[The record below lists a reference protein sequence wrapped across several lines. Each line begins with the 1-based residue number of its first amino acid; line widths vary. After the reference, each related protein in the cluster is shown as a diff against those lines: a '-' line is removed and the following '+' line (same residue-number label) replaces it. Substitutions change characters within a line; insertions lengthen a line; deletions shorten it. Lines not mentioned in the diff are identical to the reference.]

1 MGMLNMKRKTSFGFI
16 VVLIVCFG
24 LLIYIGNSFSVEKRE
39 KRAENG
45 YTEITDYTCELISAG
60 EEGYTEDTFVYHI
73 PITQEAYT
81 GQYLAVFSHHQN
93 LSVRIGDEEVYR
105 LQHKA
110 GENLFGTTPGIRWNF
125 IGLLEEDMG
134 KEAVICVT
142 SPYEDS
148 VQSLI
153 TIYIGDKSAICRGI
167 IRNDFAAYLTGLSIL
182 AVGIVLILIGGYTHI
197 KLKHVSDLFYLGMFA
212 TSLAVWL
219 LNERYATKLFF
230 SGAMLC
236 SYISFISLM
245 SLPLSFILYVRE
257 QFNDKGHIS
266 WRILFL
272 CSCVQS
278 VGAVILQILDVADLR
293 ETLITTHIMIGAVL
307 LTLLYHIIKEVVTI
321 GFSNRMKVTLFGL
334 VSCVG
339 AGVADIVFYYVSTAG
354 STRMAAAVVFLIWLI
369 VCGIFAVR
377 QTYEMWKKAKQAK
390 HYEEMAYHDP
400 LTGLYNRTAYEE
412 FMDGVDVEKSSCII
426 VMFDL
431 NDLKKCNDVYGHEAG
446 DSYIILCAKMI
457 SEAFEEIGTCCR
469 IGGDEF
475 CVLVDEENLPYCE
488 KALKELDK
496 KVEEANKQNRE
507 YEVHIAY
514 GYAIFDKERD
524 KELSDTRSRADANM
538 YQMKFKMKE
547 EKRRAAEVGNE

>member
-1 MGMLNMKRKTSFGFI
+1 MINMKRKTSFGFI

-24 LLIYIGNSFSVEKRE
+24 LLIYIGNRFSVEKRE
-39 KRAENG
+39 QSAEKS
-45 YTEITDYTCELISAG
+45 YTEITDYTSELISAG
-60 EEGYTEDTFVYHI
+60 EKGCTEDTFVYHI
-73 PITQEAYT
+73 PIPQEAYT

-93 LSVRIGDEEVYR
+93 ISVRIGDEEVYR

-134 KEAVICVT
+134 KEAVIYVT

-148 VQSLI
+148 VQGPLD
-153 TIYIGDKSAICRGI
+153 IYIGEKSAICIGI
-167 IRNDFAAYLTGLSIL
+167 IRSDFAAYLTGIL
-182 AVGIVLILIGGYTHI
+182 ILVVGIALIMIGIYSYA
-197 KLKHVSDLFYLGMFA
+197 KFKQVSDLFYLGMFA
-212 TSLAVWL
+212 IFLAVWL
-219 LNERYATKLFF
+219 LNERRATKLFF
-230 SGAMLC
+230 SGALFC

-257 QFNDKGHIS
+257 QFNDKEHIS
-266 WRILFL
+266 WKILFF
-272 CSCVQS
+272 CSCIQS
-278 VGAVILQILDVADLR
+278 AGTVILQILNIADLR

-307 LTLLYHIIKEVVTI
+307 VNLLYHIIKEVITI
-321 GFSNRMKVTLFGL
+321 GFSKRMKVTLFGL
-334 VSCVG
+334 VSCVV
-339 AGVADIVFYYVSTAG
+339 AGVADIVFYYISVSGA
-354 STRMAAAVVFLIWLI
+354 TRMAAAVVFLIWLI
-369 VCGIFAVR
+369 VCGVFAVR

-390 HYEEMAYHDP
+390 HYEEMAYHDQ

-412 FMDGVDVEKSSCII
+412 FMGGVDVEKSSCVI

-446 DSYIILCAKMI
+446 DRYIVLCAKMI
-457 SEAFEEIGTCCR
+457 SEVFEEIGTCCR

-475 CVLVDEENLPYCE
+475 CVIVDEENQPRCE

-547 EKRRAAEVGNE
+547 EKRRAAEEENA